1 MGVRKW
7 LEENN
12 PPDWMPNID
21 ILYAAG
27 AKYIGVVHSDSDKIN
42 LSIELPD
49 DPEKAIDV
57 MVAIANSLQDK
68 VTRATTRGIMMTTF
82 RTPHTD

>member
-21 ILYAAG
+21 VLYSAG
-27 AKYIGVVHSDSDKIN
+27 AKYIGVVHSDSDKMI

-49 DPEKAIDV
+49 DLEKAIDV
-57 MVAIANSLQDK
+57 MVAIANSLQGK
-68 VTRATTRGIMMTTF
+68 VTHATIRGIMMTTY
-82 RTPHTD
+82 RSPHTD